1 MKKFIL
7 GKVKTV
13 YKTYALIE
21 TSYGLGICHISNFS
35 DYKINDL
42 KEFIRLY
49 KPKQYLIL
57 KKTVGD
63 NCQLNLSFKDANPI
77 FCHPN
82 NKIEHNASG
91 FIKLKQYVYHL
102 AYLESKVIK
111 AKLQKEKEEKK
122 MENVVL
128 QIKNLDCPSCSKK
141 IEKVLEKDF
150 GDKVDPAFD
159 LTTRQL
165 NIDFDPSITV
175 EQIIAS
181 IEKAGYKAE
190 VIDD

>member
-7 GKVKTV
+7 GKVKNI

-21 TSYGLGICHISNFS
+21 TCYGLGICHISNFS

-57 KKTVGD
+57 KKPSDD
-63 NCQLNLSFKDANPI
+63 NYQLNLSFKDTNPI
-77 FCHPN
+77 FCYPN
-82 NKIEHNASG
+82 NKIEHSASG

-102 AYLESKVIK
+102 AYLESKIMK
-111 AKLQKEKEEKK
+111 AEKEEKN
-122 MENVVL
+122 MDNVVL

-141 IEKVLEKDF
+141 IEKMLEKDF

-190 VIDD
+190 ILDD